1 MRIRVCR
8 YKNAGVA
15 GYAEAFRPVQS
26 DSQTSEWYSYF
37 ENDVLVFSGFLYY
50 NEDQK
55 EIIISK
61 YYYSFLPENQ
71 IIFHELGNSGRDVLI
86 LL

>member
-1 MRIRVCR
+1 MLIRVCR
-8 YKNAGVA
+8 YKNASVA
-15 GYAEAFRPVQS
+15 GYAEAFRSVQS
-26 DSQTSEWYSYF
+26 DSPTSNWYSYF
-37 ENDVLVFSGFLYY
+37 ENNVLVFSGFLYY

>member
-1 MRIRVCR
+1 MCW
-8 YKNAGVA
+8 YKNAGAA

-26 DSQTSEWYSYF
+26 DSQTSECYSYF